1 MYLSRSH
8 CTLLGLLVFAFGL
21 AGVILYM
28 SMSEAHCV
36 AISPDN
42 KGLCETALIINDV
55 LESMILVG
63 MTAACV
69 WVYYCIH
76 KLDVN
81 PSPISLL
88 GVFPNS

>member
-1 MYLSRSH
+1 
-8 CTLLGLLVFAFGL
+8 
-21 AGVILYM
+21 M
-28 SMSEAHCV
+28 SMSKAHCV
-36 AISPDN
+36 DINPEN
-42 KGLCETALIINDV
+42 KALCETALIINDV

-88 GVFPNS
+88 GAFSNT